1 MKHLIDK
8 YLGGHQDIEQE
19 VQHMYYCPNC
29 HHKNPRFSVNYNIN
43 AFKCWVCGF
52 SGRSLLYLLYYLDA
66 DPQDIAEA
74 KKLLGKE
81 DLLTKQEVNLSDFQY
96 EVRKKLKEEQSTS
109 TYVKTPDPKDSWKTI
124 YDTYRSDI
132 FIRRAFKYLRKRNIS
147 EYEINLYDIKFD
159 EENLS
164 IVIPSYDINGKL
176 NYYITHHFD
185 NGYYQNPK
193 GYSKMN
199 IVFNEYHIDFRQPV
213 ILTEGVYDS
222 INIGYNCLPMLGTFV
237 PSPLLTRFMEYGT
250 PMVYIFLDG
259 DAEESSV
266 KISKYL
272 SYYDVDNKI
281 VNTPE
286 GEDGNSLS
294 KDSIEQLIESS
305 RDVDFKFLIK
315 KKLQN
320 A

>member
-1 MKHLIDK
+1 MQHLVEK
-8 YLGGHQDIEQE
+8 YLGNYDHVEQGN
-19 VQHMYYCPNC
+19 QFYYYCCNC
-29 HHKNPRFSVNYNIN
+29 NHHNPRFSVNYDIN

-66 DPQDIAEA
+66 DQEDIAEA

-81 DLLTKQEVNLSDFQY
+81 DLLTKDEIGLNQLQY
-96 EVRKKLKEEQSTS
+96 EVQKKLKPDSESS
-109 TYVKTPDPKDSWKTI
+109 SYVKRPDQKDSWKTI

-132 FIRRAFKYLRKRNIS
+132 FIKRAFKYLKKRNIS

-159 EENLS
+159 EENLA
-164 IVIPSYDINGKL
+164 IVLPSYDIQGKL

-185 NGYYQNPK
+185 EGYYQNPK
-193 GYSKMN
+193 GFSKMN
-199 IVFNEYHIDFRQPV
+199 IIFNEYHIDFRQPV
-213 ILTEGVYDS
+213 IITEGVYDA
-222 INIGYNCLPMLGTFV
+222 INIGYNCIPILGTFV
-237 PSPLLTRFMEYGT
+237 PTPLVYKFMYYET

-259 DAEESSV
+259 DAEESCV

-294 KDSIEQLIESS
+294 KDSIEQLIDSS
-305 RDVDFKFLIK
+305 ENIDFKFLIK
-315 KKLQN
+315 KKLEN

>member
-1 MKHLIDK
+1 MKHLVEK
-8 YLGGHQDIEQE
+8 YLGACDHIEQGN
-19 VQHMYYCPNC
+19 QYYYHCPNC
-29 HHKNPRFSVNYNIN
+29 HHKNPRFSVNYDIN
-43 AFKCWVCGF
+43 AFKCWVCDF

-66 DPQDIAEA
+66 DPQDISEA

-81 DLLTKQEVNLSDFQY
+81 ELLTKEEIGINQLQY
-96 EVRKKLKEEQSTS
+96 KVKNKLKNDKTS
-109 TYVKTPDPKDSWKTI
+109 SSYIKTPDPKDSWKTI
-124 YDTYRSDI
+124 SDTYKSDI
-132 FIRRAFKYLRKRNIS
+132 FIRRAYKYLRKRNLS
-147 EYEINLYDIKFD
+147 PYEINLYDIKFD

-164 IVIPSYDINGKL
+164 IVIPSYDRNGEL

-185 NGYYQNPK
+185 DEYYQNPK

-199 IVFNEYHIDFRQPV
+199 IIFNEYHIDFKQPV

-222 INIGYNCLPMLGTFV
+222 IHIGYNCIPILGTFV
-237 PSPLLTRFMEYGT
+237 PSPLVSKFMLYNT
-250 PMVYIFLDG
+250 PMIYIFLDG
-259 DAEESSV
+259 DAEDSAV

-272 SYYDVDNKI
+272 SYYDVNNKI

-294 KDSIEQLIESS
+294 RDSIEQLIDNSQ
-305 RDVDFKFLIK
+305 DADFKFLIK